1 MLVFRN
7 KVDIKI
13 NYPIENFS
21 KKEKIIYFDIETT
34 GFSRKYCIVYLIGC
48 MYYSGDEL
56 CYTQWLAENFNDEA
70 NVLMAFNKF
79 IKDFDT
85 VIHFNGNSF
94 DIPFLTERGKK
105 YNLEFDFDN
114 YQSIDIYKPVSK
126 LNHILKMENNKQK
139 SFEKL
144 LGINRSDPFS
154 GGDLIE
160 VFKHYVESKD
170 ERLLFPLLLH
180 NKEDVWNMGALTD
193 LLSIFLNIS
202 IMLILTK
209 FMNIRILTGI
219 FNRNYLL
226 V

>member
-48 MYYSGDEL
+48 MYYSGDKL

-94 DIPFLTERGKK
+94 DIPFVTERGK
-105 YNLEFDFDN
+105 
-114 YQSIDIYKPVSK
+114 
-126 LNHILKMENNKQK
+126 
-139 SFEKL
+139 
-144 LGINRSDPFS
+144 
-154 GGDLIE
+154 
-160 VFKHYVESKD
+160 
-170 ERLLFPLLLH
+170 
-180 NKEDVWNMGALTD
+180 
-193 LLSIFLNIS
+193 
-202 IMLILTK
+202 
-209 FMNIRILTGI
+209 
-219 FNRNYLL
+219 
-226 V
+226 